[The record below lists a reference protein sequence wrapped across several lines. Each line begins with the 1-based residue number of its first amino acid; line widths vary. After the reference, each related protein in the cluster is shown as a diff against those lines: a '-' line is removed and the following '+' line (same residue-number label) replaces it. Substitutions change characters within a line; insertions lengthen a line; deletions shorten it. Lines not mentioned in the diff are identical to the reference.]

1 MAGMGPMKV
10 LGHISESMAGVSA
23 QHVKIDASSARDGL
37 KPSSSIAFS
46 LPQNALID
54 LDTLAIHGKVTVTKG
69 RMPSAMSLI
78 ERFEVSIGGQVISGG
93 SSFYGIA
100 QAMLEANT
108 GCRGDLV
115 TEHGI
120 VAAASTPYQG
130 EHSVGAAGGNE
141 VSKVTWSNFKT
152 GFFGTCGTR
161 VLDTSRL
168 PIITFRITWAPI
180 KVLVDAAATGYQI
193 DNVFATMS
201 VLTVSNPM
209 YTAMQDAVIS
219 SKGFLPLPFKE
230 FSTIRSTNNGIVR
243 ASCSSRSLDRV
254 HVAYQAAGLDAK
266 GPVVDSLAPFDG
278 TIETLFP
285 ACETF
290 CPNDAYK
297 GTTADVTALDSEFY
311 LELGALPCPRNGPK
325 LTGTICTTRSTP
337 HLTHRAVSF
346 RFSRRMCLSPA
357 STSLALTLLATLL
370 VLIRAC
376 SL

>member
-230 FSTIRSTNNGIVR
+230 FSTIQQRYCSRFLLLSLARSRPRCVPRQLHRDGRRT
-243 ASCSSRSLDRV
+243 SSRPGPRHDAVGGHASEARTDGFEWHRPERRGGGGDQAREQAPQTAAFPPGRRV
-254 HVAYQAAGLDAK
+254 QQ
-266 GPVVDSLAPFDG
+266 
-278 TIETLFP
+278 
-285 ACETF
+285 
-290 CPNDAYK
+290 
-297 GTTADVTALDSEFY
+297 DV
-311 LELGALPCPRNGPK
+311 
-325 LTGTICTTRSTP
+325 
-337 HLTHRAVSF
+337 
-346 RFSRRMCLSPA
+346 
-357 STSLALTLLATLL
+357 
-370 VLIRAC
+370 
-376 SL
+376 